1 MQFTINIDQR
11 SVVENSWDLS
21 FDDMAIFDFMSK
33 FILGGALL
41 KQSTPKGDFYWV
53 SFSKIR
59 KELPMLSGNSDSSI
73 KRHIANLIRVGLIEK
88 CDEEISIRRHLSL
101 YRLGEAYHKYWRRDT
116 PPNLDGNPS
125 KNNDTPPNLDGNPSK
140 NNDTPPNLNGNPSK
154 NERVTPPN
162 LDGNHNTSILYNQN
176 HISPNGGLSA
186 SALDSKEEKN
196 ESPKTKP
203 KKEPTIIT
211 KARNIFEPYFE
222 KKTGEK
228 YYWKVVDAVQMKR
241 LINQLKFSR
250 ASRDLPT
257 TDDDLLSALQ
267 VFLDKINDNWM
278 LANLS
283 VSNISSKYNELVA
296 QARKQKGQIG
306 IVLRNN
312 TDDKYLNQKIKQW
325 K

>member
-1 MQFTINIDQR
+1 MFLGGYLMQYTININQR
-11 SVVENSWDLS
+11 SVIENGWNLS

-33 FILGGALL
+33 FILEGALS
-41 KQSTPKGDFYWV
+41 KHVIQGKDYFWI

-59 KELPMLSGNSDSSI
+59 DELPMLSGNSDSSI
-73 KRHIANLIRVGLIEK
+73 RRHISNLVRVGLIER
-88 CDEEISIRRHLSL
+88 CDDDIAMKKRLSL
-101 YRLGEAYHKYWRRDT
+101 YCLGKSYSDYWH
-116 PPNLDGNPS
+116 NKNSS
-125 KNNDTPPNLDGNPSK
+125 KNNDTPPNLE
-140 NNDTPPNLNGNPSK
+140 GNPSK

-162 LDGNHNTSILYNQN
+162 LEGNHNTSILYNQN

-196 ESPKTKP
+196 ENPKTKP
-203 KKEPTIIT
+203 KKEPTIVT

-228 YYWKVVDAVQMKR
+228 YYWKVADAVQMKR

>member
-11 SVVENSWDLS
+11 SVVENGWGLS

-59 KELPMLSGNSDSSI
+59 EELPMLSGNSDSSI

-125 KNNDTPPNLDGNPSK
+125 KNERVTPSNLDDTPPNLDGNPSK
-140 NNDTPPNLNGNPSK
+140 N
-154 NERVTPPN
+154 ERVTPSKMN
-162 LDGNHNTSILYNQN
+162 GNHNTSILYNQN

-196 ESPKTKP
+196 ENPKTKP

>member
-1 MQFTINIDQR
+1 MQYTININQR
-11 SVVENSWDLS
+11 SVIENGWNLS

-33 FILGGALL
+33 FILEGALS
-41 KQSTPKGDFYWV
+41 KHVIQGKDYFWI

-59 KELPMLSGNSDSSI
+59 DELPMLSGNSDSSI
-73 KRHIANLIRVGLIEK
+73 RRHISNLVRVGLIER
-88 CDEEISIRRHLSL
+88 CDDDIAMKNRLSL
-101 YRLGEAYHKYWRRDT
+101 YCLGKSYSNYWRSKNPSKNDDT
-116 PPNLDGNPS
+116 PPNLE
-125 KNNDTPPNLDGNPSK
+125 
-140 NNDTPPNLNGNPSK
+140 GNPSK

-162 LDGNHNTSILYNQN
+162 LEGDHNTSILYNQN

-196 ESPKTKP
+196 ENPKTKP
-203 KKEPTIIT
+203 KKEPTIVT

-228 YYWKVVDAVQMKR
+228 YYWKAADAVQMKR

-250 ASRDLPT
+250 ANRNLPT
-257 TDDDLLSALQ
+257 AEDDLLSALQ
-267 VFLDKINDNWM
+267 VFLDKINDNWI

-283 VSNISSKYNELVA
+283 VPNISSKYNELVA
-296 QARKQKGQIG
+296 QARKQKEPIG
-306 IVLRNN
+306 IFLRNN
-312 TDDKYLNQKIKQW
+312 TDEKYLNQKIKQW

>member
-1 MQFTINIDQR
+1 MQYTININQR
-11 SVVENSWDLS
+11 SVIENGWNLS

-33 FILGGALL
+33 FILEGALS
-41 KQSTPKGDFYWV
+41 KHVIQGKDYFWI

-59 KELPMLSGNSDSSI
+59 EELPMLSGNSDSSI
-73 KRHIANLIRVGLIEK
+73 RRHISNLVHVGLIEK
-88 CDEEISIRRHLSL
+88 CDDEISIKNRISL
-101 YRLGEAYHKYWRRDT
+101 YRLGKSFSKYWHSVNPSKNDDT
-116 PPNLDGNPS
+116 PPNLE
-125 KNNDTPPNLDGNPSK
+125 
-140 NNDTPPNLNGNPSK
+140 GNPSK

-162 LDGNHNTSILYNQN
+162 LEGNHNTSISYNQN

-196 ESPKTKP
+196 EKSKTKP
-203 KKEPTIIT
+203 KKEPTIVT
-211 KARNIFEPYFE
+211 KARSIFEPYFE

-228 YYWKVVDAVQMKR
+228 YYWKVADAVQMKR

-250 ASRDLPT
+250 ESRDLPT

-296 QARKQKGQIG
+296 QARRQKGQIG

>member
-1 MQFTINIDQR
+1 MQYTININQR
-11 SVVENSWDLS
+11 SVIENGWNLS

-33 FILGGALL
+33 FILEGALS
-41 KQSTPKGDFYWV
+41 KHVIQGKDYFWI

-59 KELPMLSGNSDSSI
+59 DELPMLSGNSDSSI
-73 KRHIANLIRVGLIEK
+73 RRHISNLVRVGLIER
-88 CDEEISIRRHLSL
+88 CDDDIAMKNRLSL
-101 YRLGEAYHKYWRRDT
+101 YCLGKSYSDYWHSK
-116 PPNLDGNPS
+116 NPS
-125 KNNDTPPNLDGNPSK
+125 KNDDTPPKMKGD
-140 NNDTPPNLNGNPSK
+140 PSK

-162 LDGNHNTSILYNQN
+162 LEGYHNTSILYNQN

-196 ESPKTKP
+196 ENPKTKP
-203 KKEPTIIT
+203 KKEPTIVT

-228 YYWKVVDAVQMKR
+228 YYWKAADAVQMKR

-250 ASRDLPT
+250 ANRNLPT
-257 TDDDLLSALQ
+257 AEDDLLSALQ
-267 VFLDKINDNWM
+267 VFLDKINDNWI

-283 VSNISSKYNELVA
+283 VPNISSKYNELVA
-296 QARKQKGQIG
+296 QARKQKEPIG
-306 IVLRNN
+306 IFLRNN
-312 TDDKYLNQKIKQW
+312 TDEKYLNQKIKQW

>member
-1 MQFTINIDQR
+1 MQYTININQR
-11 SVVENSWDLS
+11 SVIENGWNLS
-21 FDDMAIFDFMSK
+21 FDDMAVFSFMK
-33 FILGGALL
+33 NFILEGALS
-41 KQSTPKGDFYWV
+41 KHVIHGKDYFWI

-59 KELPMLSGNSDSSI
+59 EELPMLSGNSDSSI
-73 KRHIANLIRVGLIEK
+73 RRHISNLVRVGLIEK
-88 CDEEISIRRHLSL
+88 CDDEISIKNRISL
-101 YRLGEAYHKYWRRDT
+101 YRLGKSFSKYWRSVNPSKNDDT
-116 PPNLDGNPS
+116 PPNLEGY
-125 KNNDTPPNLDGNPSK
+125 
-140 NNDTPPNLNGNPSK
+140 PSK

-162 LDGNHNTSILYNQN
+162 LEGNNNTSILDYQYQN
-176 HISPNGGLSA
+176 ISPNGGLSA
-186 SALDSKEEKN
+186 SALALQEEKK
-196 ESPKTKP
+196 EKTKTKS
-203 KKEPTIIT
+203 KKEPTIVT

-228 YYWKVVDAVQMKR
+228 YYWKVADAVQMKR

>member
-1 MQFTINIDQR
+1 MININQR
-11 SVVENSWDLS
+11 SVIENGWNLS

-33 FILGGALL
+33 FILEGALS
-41 KQSTPKGDFYWV
+41 KHVIQGKDYFWI

-59 KELPMLSGNSDSSI
+59 DELPMLSGNSDSSI
-73 KRHIANLIRVGLIEK
+73 RRHISNLVRVGLIER
-88 CDEEISIRRHLSL
+88 CDDDIAMKNRLSL
-101 YRLGEAYHKYWRRDT
+101 YCLGKSYSDYWHSKNPSKNDDT
-116 PPNLDGNPS
+116 PPNLEGD
-125 KNNDTPPNLDGNPSK
+125 
-140 NNDTPPNLNGNPSK
+140 PSK

-162 LDGNHNTSILYNQN
+162 LEGDHNTSILYNQN

-196 ESPKTKP
+196 ENPKTKP
-203 KKEPTIIT
+203 KKEPTIVT

-228 YYWKVVDAVQMKR
+228 YYWKAADAVQMKR

-250 ASRDLPT
+250 ANRNLPT
-257 TDDDLLSALQ
+257 AEDDLLSALQ
-267 VFLDKINDNWM
+267 VFLDKINDNWI

-283 VSNISSKYNELVA
+283 VPNISSKYNELVA
-296 QARKQKGQIG
+296 QARKQKEPIG
-306 IVLRNN
+306 IFLRNN
-312 TDDKYLNQKIKQW
+312 TDEKYLNQKIKQW

>member
-1 MQFTINIDQR
+1 MQYTININQR
-11 SVVENSWDLS
+11 SVIENGWNLS

-33 FILGGALL
+33 FILEGALS
-41 KQSTPKGDFYWV
+41 KHVIQGKDYFWI

-59 KELPMLSGNSDSSI
+59 DELPMLSGNSDSSI
-73 KRHIANLIRVGLIEK
+73 RRHISNLVRVGLIER
-88 CDEEISIRRHLSL
+88 CDDDIAMKNRLSL
-101 YRLGEAYHKYWRRDT
+101 YCLGKSYSDYWHSKNPSKNDDT
-116 PPNLDGNPS
+116 PPNLEGD
-125 KNNDTPPNLDGNPSK
+125 
-140 NNDTPPNLNGNPSK
+140 PSK

-162 LDGNHNTSILYNQN
+162 LEGDHNTSILYNQN

-196 ESPKTKP
+196 ENPKTKP
-203 KKEPTIIT
+203 KKEPTIVT

-228 YYWKVVDAVQMKR
+228 YYWKAADAVQMKR

-250 ASRDLPT
+250 ANRNLPT
-257 TDDDLLSALQ
+257 AEDDLLSALQ
-267 VFLDKINDNWM
+267 VFLDKINDNWI

-283 VSNISSKYNELVA
+283 VPNISSKYNELVA
-296 QARKQKGQIG
+296 QARKQKEPIG
-306 IVLRNN
+306 IFLRNN
-312 TDDKYLNQKIKQW
+312 TDEKYLNQKIKQW

>member
-1 MQFTINIDQR
+1 MQYTININQR
-11 SVVENSWDLS
+11 SVIENGWNLS

-33 FILGGALL
+33 FILEGALS
-41 KQSTPKGDFYWV
+41 KHVIQGKDYFWI

-59 KELPMLSGNSDSSI
+59 DELPMLSGNSDSSI
-73 KRHIANLIRVGLIEK
+73 RRHISNLVRVGLIER
-88 CDEEISIRRHLSL
+88 CDDDIAMKNRLSL
-101 YRLGEAYHKYWRRDT
+101 YCLGKSYSDYWHSKNPSKNDDT
-116 PPNLDGNPS
+116 PPNLE
-125 KNNDTPPNLDGNPSK
+125 
-140 NNDTPPNLNGNPSK
+140 GNPSK

-162 LDGNHNTSILYNQN
+162 LEGNHNTSILYNQN

-196 ESPKTKP
+196 EKSKP
-203 KKEPTIIT
+203 KKEPTIVT
-211 KARNIFEPYFE
+211 KARNIFELYFE

-228 YYWKVVDAVQMKR
+228 YYWKVADAVQMKR

-250 ASRDLPT
+250 ANRDLPT

-267 VFLDKINDNWM
+267 VFLDKINDNWI

-283 VSNISSKYNELVA
+283 VPNISSKYNELIA
-296 QARKQKGQIG
+296 QARKQKEPIG
-306 IVLRNN
+306 IFLRNN